1 MVVAE
6 QLPNELTGRH
16 VGTTVVRRARVEA
29 REDSSERPALSI
41 VLVLDPPAD
50 GDTWPVEDLWALK
63 EAVAESKRLVEQ
75 RFRDE
80 HNTEPPDLPWF
91 VEFES
96 TRDEFLDWEDIDEV
110 LDSND

>member
-6 QLPNELTGRH
+6 QLPNELRGRH
-16 VGTTVVRRARVEA
+16 VGNTVVRSVRVES

-41 VLVLDPPAD
+41 VLVLDPPANR
-50 GDTWPVEDLWALK
+50 DTWPVEDLWELK
-63 EAVAESKRLVEQ
+63 EAAADAKQRVEQ
-75 RFRDE
+75 RFREE

-96 TRDEFLDWEDIDEV
+96 TRDELLDWEDIDES
-110 LDSND
+110 LDAD